1 MKGLVIKNTGS
12 GYKVRTENG
21 TIYDCKIKGNFR
33 IKGIKST
40 NPIAVGDW
48 VEFNDASLISQIYD
62 RKNYIVRKPA
72 NLSKQSHIIAA
83 NIDQVLLVVTLKN
96 PETPLA
102 FIDRFLVSAEAY
114 NVPTVIL
121 INKTDLLN
129 EPYEQE
135 YLKAFIYLYESI
147 GYTCISATLVQ
158 DIPEQLLT
166 ILRGKNTLL
175 SGNSGVGKSTLIN
188 ALIPDAQAKVAEI
201 SSAHHKGMHTT
212 TFSEMY
218 DIDANSHLIDTP
230 GIKGFGLIEMKM
242 NEVSHYFR
250 EIFKKSASCKY
261 YNCTHRNEPG
271 CAVKAAVTA
280 HEIAESR
287 YQNYLSILEDLNE
300 GKYR

>member
-175 SGNSGVGKSTLIN
+175 SGNSGVT
-188 ALIPDAQAKVAEI
+188 
-201 SSAHHKGMHTT
+201 
-212 TFSEMY
+212 
-218 DIDANSHLIDTP
+218 
-230 GIKGFGLIEMKM
+230 
-242 NEVSHYFR
+242 
-250 EIFKKSASCKY
+250 
-261 YNCTHRNEPG
+261 
-271 CAVKAAVTA
+271 
-280 HEIAESR
+280 
-287 YQNYLSILEDLNE
+287 
-300 GKYR
+300 